1 MITIRD
7 VARQAGVSVATV
19 SRVLNNSALVSP
31 DTRDAVM
38 QAVTLLGYRPNANAQ
53 ALATQVSDTIGV
65 VVMDVSD
72 AFFGALVKAV
82 DLVAQQHQK
91 YVLIGNSYHEA
102 EKERH
107 AIEVLIRQRCNA
119 LIVHSKAL
127 TDRELS
133 DFMDQIPGMVLI
145 NRIVPGYAHR
155 CVCLDNVSGAR
166 MATRMLLNN
175 GHQRIGYLASS
186 HRIEDDAMRREGWL
200 HALQEQGVAASE
212 SWIGTG
218 TPDMQV
224 AEQRIQ
230 LAEAQAKAVEA
241 QDGPQLDFSADIE
254 RQRMSAE
261 GLMGPFAI
269 TDPAAGTTGPWYT
282 NGTFGL
288 TAGWD
293 LDLWGKNRA
302 EVTARIG
309 AVKAREAEQEQT
321 RQLLASGV
329 ARLYWEWQTQAALKN
344 VLMQIEQE
352 QQNVVTVNRELYQHG
367 ITSSVEG
374 VETDIDASKTQQQLN
389 DVNGKMKVIEA
400 RLSAL
405 TNTQSAALKLRQV
418 SLPAVESQLPSQ
430 LGYSLLARRADL
442 QAAHWYIESSLSSID
457 AAKAAFY
464 PDINLM
470 AFLQQDAL
478 HLSDLFRHSAQQYG
492 ITGGLTLPIFDS
504 GRLNANLDIAKA
516 QSNLSIANYN
526 KAVVDAVNDVARAAS
541 QVETLA
547 QKNQHQQQIEHDA
560 QRVVG
565 LAQARFNAGII
576 AGSRVS
582 EAKIPALREQ
592 CNGLLLQGQW
602 LDASIQLT
610 SALGG
615 GYHS

>member
-1 MITIRD
+1 MNRNSVFAATALLPLFILMAGCAPMHD
-7 VARQAGVSVATV
+7 DRQSLSQQTPAVNVD
-19 SRVLNNSALVSP
+19 SALPAALKNGWP
-31 DTRDAVM
+31 DS
-38 QAVTLLGYRPNANAQ
+38 QWW
-53 ALATQVSDTIGV
+53 
-65 VVMDVSD
+65 
-72 AFFGALVKAV
+72 KA
-82 DLVAQQHQK
+82 
-91 YVLIGNSYHEA
+91 YHDPQ
-102 EKERH
+102 
-107 AIEVLIRQRCNA
+107 LNA
-119 LIVHSKAL
+119 LIDSTL
-127 TDRELS
+127 RNS
-133 DFMDQIPGMVLI
+133 
-145 NRIVPGYAHR
+145 
-155 CVCLDNVSGAR
+155 
-166 MATRMLLNN
+166 
-175 GHQRIGYLASS
+175 
-186 HRIEDDAMRREGWL
+186 
-200 HALQEQGVAASE
+200 
-212 SWIGTG
+212 
-218 TPDMQV
+218 PDMQV

-241 QDGPQLDFSADIE
+241 QDGPEIDFSADVE

-288 TAGWD
+288 TAGWN

-309 AVKAREAEQEQT
+309 TVKAREAEREQT

-329 ARLYWEWQTQAALKN
+329 SRLYWEWQTQAALKS
-344 VLMQIEQE
+344 VLTQIKNE
-352 QQNVVTVNRELYQHG
+352 QQNVINVDRQLYQNG

-374 VETDIDASKTQQQLN
+374 VETDIDSSKTDQQLN

-405 TNTQSAALKLRQV
+405 TNSQSTVLKLHT
-418 SLPAVESQLPSQ
+418 SKLPTVESQLPSQ
-430 LGYSLLARRADL
+430 LGYSLLARRPDL

-464 PDINLM
+464 PDVNLM

-478 HLSDLFRHSAQQYG
+478 HLSDLFRHSAQQMG
-492 ITGGLTLPIFDS
+492 VTAGLTLPIFDS
-504 GRLNANLDIAKA
+504 GRLNANLDITKA
-516 QSNLSIANYN
+516 QSNLTVANYN
-526 KAVVDAVNDVARAAS
+526 KAVVNAVNDVARAAS

-592 CNGLLLQGQW
+592 CNGLVLQGQW

-615 GYHS
+615 GYHAS

>member
-1 MITIRD
+1 MNRNTFLAATASLPLFILL
-7 VARQAGVSVATV
+7 AGCA
-19 SRVLNNSALVSP
+19 P
-31 DTRDAVM
+31 MHDTRQSLTQQTPSSHIDSTLPTALKNGWPDSQWWKAYHDA
-38 QAVTLLGYRPNANAQ
+38 QL
-53 ALATQVSDTIGV
+53 D
-65 VVMDVSD
+65 
-72 AFFGALVKAV
+72 
-82 DLVAQQHQK
+82 
-91 YVLIGNSYHEA
+91 
-102 EKERH
+102 
-107 AIEVLIRQRCNA
+107 A
-119 LIVHSKAL
+119 LIDNAIQHS
-127 TDRELS
+127 
-133 DFMDQIPGMVLI
+133 
-145 NRIVPGYAHR
+145 
-155 CVCLDNVSGAR
+155 
-166 MATRMLLNN
+166 
-175 GHQRIGYLASS
+175 
-186 HRIEDDAMRREGWL
+186 
-200 HALQEQGVAASE
+200 
-212 SWIGTG
+212 
-218 TPDMQV
+218 PDMQV

-241 QDGPQLDFSADIE
+241 QDGPQLDFSADVE

-329 ARLYWEWQTQAALKN
+329 ARLYWEWQTQAALK
-344 VLMQIEQE
+344 
-352 QQNVVTVNRELYQHG
+352 
-367 ITSSVEG
+367 
-374 VETDIDASKTQQQLN
+374 
-389 DVNGKMKVIEA
+389 
-400 RLSAL
+400 
-405 TNTQSAALKLRQV
+405 LRQV
-418 SLPAVESQLPSQ
+418 RLPAIESQLPTQ

>member
-1 MITIRD
+1 MHD
-7 VARQAGVSVATV
+7 DRQSLSQQPPAANVD
-19 SRVLNNSALVSP
+19 SALPAALKNGWP
-31 DTRDAVM
+31 DS
-38 QAVTLLGYRPNANAQ
+38 QWW
-53 ALATQVSDTIGV
+53 
-65 VVMDVSD
+65 
-72 AFFGALVKAV
+72 KA
-82 DLVAQQHQK
+82 
-91 YVLIGNSYHEA
+91 YHDPQ
-102 EKERH
+102 
-107 AIEVLIRQRCNA
+107 LNA
-119 LIVHSKAL
+119 LIDSTL
-127 TDRELS
+127 RNS
-133 DFMDQIPGMVLI
+133 
-145 NRIVPGYAHR
+145 
-155 CVCLDNVSGAR
+155 
-166 MATRMLLNN
+166 
-175 GHQRIGYLASS
+175 
-186 HRIEDDAMRREGWL
+186 
-200 HALQEQGVAASE
+200 
-212 SWIGTG
+212 
-218 TPDMQV
+218 PDMQV

-241 QDGPQLDFSADIE
+241 QDGPEIDFSADVE

-261 GLMGPFAI
+261 GLMGPFA
-269 TDPAAGTTGPWYT
+269 TDLDGNTGPWYT

-288 TAGWD
+288 TAGWN

-309 AVKAREAEQEQT
+309 AVKAREAEREQT

-329 ARLYWEWQTQAALKN
+329 SRLYWEWQTQAALKS
-344 VLMQIEQE
+344 VLTQIKNE
-352 QQNVVTVNRELYQHG
+352 QQNVINVDRQLYQNG

-374 VETDIDASKTQQQLN
+374 VETDIDSSKTDQQLN

-405 TNTQSAALKLRQV
+405 TNSQSTVLKLHT
-418 SLPAVESQLPSQ
+418 SKLPTVESQLPSQ
-430 LGYSLLARRADL
+430 LGYSLLARRPDL

-464 PDINLM
+464 PDVNLM

-478 HLSDLFRHSAQQYG
+478 HLSDLFRHSAQQMG
-492 ITGGLTLPIFDS
+492 VTAGLTLPIFDS
-504 GRLNANLDIAKA
+504 GRLNANLDITKA
-516 QSNLSIANYN
+516 QSNLTVANYN

-592 CNGLLLQGQW
+592 CNGLVLQGQW

-615 GYHS
+615 GYHAS

>member
-1 MITIRD
+1 MHD
-7 VARQAGVSVATV
+7 DRQSLSQQTPAVNVD
-19 SRVLNNSALVSP
+19 SALPAALKNGWP
-31 DTRDAVM
+31 DS
-38 QAVTLLGYRPNANAQ
+38 QWW
-53 ALATQVSDTIGV
+53 
-65 VVMDVSD
+65 
-72 AFFGALVKAV
+72 KA
-82 DLVAQQHQK
+82 
-91 YVLIGNSYHEA
+91 YHDPQ
-102 EKERH
+102 
-107 AIEVLIRQRCNA
+107 LNA
-119 LIVHSKAL
+119 LIDSTL
-127 TDRELS
+127 RNS
-133 DFMDQIPGMVLI
+133 
-145 NRIVPGYAHR
+145 
-155 CVCLDNVSGAR
+155 
-166 MATRMLLNN
+166 
-175 GHQRIGYLASS
+175 
-186 HRIEDDAMRREGWL
+186 
-200 HALQEQGVAASE
+200 
-212 SWIGTG
+212 
-218 TPDMQV
+218 PDMQV

-241 QDGPQLDFSADIE
+241 QDGPEIDFSADVE

-288 TAGWD
+288 TAGWN

-309 AVKAREAEQEQT
+309 AVKAREAEREQT

-329 ARLYWEWQTQAALKN
+329 SRLYWEWQTQSALKS
-344 VLMQIEQE
+344 VLTQIKNE
-352 QQNVVTVNRELYQHG
+352 QQNVINVDRQLYQNG

-374 VETDIDASKTQQQLN
+374 VETDIDSSKTDQQLN

-405 TNTQSAALKLRQV
+405 TNSQSTVLKLHT
-418 SLPAVESQLPSQ
+418 SKLPTVESQLPSQ
-430 LGYSLLARRADL
+430 LGYSLLARRPDL

-464 PDINLM
+464 PDVNLM

-478 HLSDLFRHSAQQYG
+478 HLSDLFRHSAQQMG
-492 ITGGLTLPIFDS
+492 VTAGLTLPIFDS
-504 GRLNANLDIAKA
+504 GRLNANLDITKA
-516 QSNLSIANYN
+516 QSNLTVANYN

-592 CNGLLLQGQW
+592 CNGLVLQGQW

-615 GYHS
+615 GYHAS

>member
-1 MITIRD
+1 MHD
-7 VARQAGVSVATV
+7 DRQSLSQQTPATNADTT
-19 SRVLNNSALVSP
+19 LPAALKNGWP
-31 DTRDAVM
+31 DS
-38 QAVTLLGYRPNANAQ
+38 QWW
-53 ALATQVSDTIGV
+53 
-65 VVMDVSD
+65 
-72 AFFGALVKAV
+72 KA
-82 DLVAQQHQK
+82 
-91 YVLIGNSYHEA
+91 YHDPQ
-102 EKERH
+102 
-107 AIEVLIRQRCNA
+107 LDA
-119 LIVHSKAL
+119 LIDSTL
-127 TDRELS
+127 RNS
-133 DFMDQIPGMVLI
+133 
-145 NRIVPGYAHR
+145 
-155 CVCLDNVSGAR
+155 
-166 MATRMLLNN
+166 
-175 GHQRIGYLASS
+175 
-186 HRIEDDAMRREGWL
+186 
-200 HALQEQGVAASE
+200 
-212 SWIGTG
+212 
-218 TPDMQV
+218 PDMQV

-241 QDGPQLDFSADIE
+241 QDGPEIDFSADVE

-261 GLMGPFAI
+261 GLMGPFAL

-288 TAGWD
+288 TAGWN

-309 AVKAREAEQEQT
+309 VVKAREAEREQT

-329 ARLYWEWQTQAALKN
+329 SRLYWEWQTQAALKT
-344 VLMQIEQE
+344 VLTQIETE
-352 QQNVVTVNRELYQHG
+352 QKNIIAVDRQLYQNG

-374 VETDIDASKTQQQLN
+374 VETDIDSSKTEQQLN
-389 DVNGKMKVIEA
+389 DVSGKMKVIEA

-405 TNTQSAALKLRQV
+405 TNAQSTALKLH
-418 SLPAVESQLPSQ
+418 STTLPAVESQLPPR

-464 PDINLM
+464 PDVNLM

-478 HLSDLFRHSAQQYG
+478 HLSDLFRHSAQQLG
-492 ITGGLTLPIFDS
+492 VTAGLTLPIFDS
-504 GRLNANLDIAKA
+504 GRLNANLDITKA
-516 QSNLSIANYN
+516 QSNLTVANYN
-526 KAVVDAVNDVARAAS
+526 KAVVDAVNDVARAVS
-541 QVETLA
+541 QVATLA

-582 EAKIPALREQ
+582 QAKIPALREH
-592 CNGLLLQGQW
+592 CNALILQGQW

-615 GYHS
+615 GYHAS

>member
-1 MITIRD
+1 MHD
-7 VARQAGVSVATV
+7 DRQSLSQQTPAVNVD
-19 SRVLNNSALVSP
+19 SALPAALKNGWP
-31 DTRDAVM
+31 DS
-38 QAVTLLGYRPNANAQ
+38 QWW
-53 ALATQVSDTIGV
+53 
-65 VVMDVSD
+65 
-72 AFFGALVKAV
+72 KA
-82 DLVAQQHQK
+82 
-91 YVLIGNSYHEA
+91 YHDPQ
-102 EKERH
+102 
-107 AIEVLIRQRCNA
+107 LNA
-119 LIVHSKAL
+119 LIDSTL
-127 TDRELS
+127 RNS
-133 DFMDQIPGMVLI
+133 
-145 NRIVPGYAHR
+145 
-155 CVCLDNVSGAR
+155 
-166 MATRMLLNN
+166 
-175 GHQRIGYLASS
+175 
-186 HRIEDDAMRREGWL
+186 
-200 HALQEQGVAASE
+200 
-212 SWIGTG
+212 
-218 TPDMQV
+218 PDMQV

-241 QDGPQLDFSADIE
+241 QDGPEIDFSADVE

-288 TAGWD
+288 TAGWN

-309 AVKAREAEQEQT
+309 VVKAREAEREQT

-329 ARLYWEWQTQAALKN
+329 SRLYWEWQTQAALKS
-344 VLMQIEQE
+344 VLTQIKNE
-352 QQNVVTVNRELYQHG
+352 QQNVINVDRQLYQNG

-374 VETDIDASKTQQQLN
+374 VETDIDSSKTDQQLN

-405 TNTQSAALKLRQV
+405 TNSQSTVLKLHT
-418 SLPAVESQLPSQ
+418 SKLPTVESQLPSQ
-430 LGYSLLARRADL
+430 LGYSLLARRPDL
-442 QAAHWYIESSLSSID
+442 QAAHWYIESSLNSID

-464 PDINLM
+464 PDVNLM

-478 HLSDLFRHSAQQYG
+478 HLSDLFRHSARQMG
-492 ITGGLTLPIFDS
+492 VTAGLTLPIFDS
-504 GRLNANLDIAKA
+504 GRLNANLDITKA
-516 QSNLSIANYN
+516 QSNLTVANYN

-592 CNGLLLQGQW
+592 CNGLVLQGQW

-615 GYHS
+615 GYHAS

>member
-1 MITIRD
+1 MNVD
-7 VARQAGVSVATV
+7 
-19 SRVLNNSALVSP
+19 SALPAALKNGWP
-31 DTRDAVM
+31 DS
-38 QAVTLLGYRPNANAQ
+38 QWW
-53 ALATQVSDTIGV
+53 
-65 VVMDVSD
+65 
-72 AFFGALVKAV
+72 KA
-82 DLVAQQHQK
+82 
-91 YVLIGNSYHEA
+91 YHDPQ
-102 EKERH
+102 
-107 AIEVLIRQRCNA
+107 LNA
-119 LIVHSKAL
+119 LIDSTLKN
-127 TDRELS
+127 S
-133 DFMDQIPGMVLI
+133 
-145 NRIVPGYAHR
+145 
-155 CVCLDNVSGAR
+155 
-166 MATRMLLNN
+166 
-175 GHQRIGYLASS
+175 
-186 HRIEDDAMRREGWL
+186 
-200 HALQEQGVAASE
+200 
-212 SWIGTG
+212 
-218 TPDMQV
+218 PDMQV

-230 LAEAQAKAVEA
+230 LAEAQAKAVKA
-241 QDGPQLDFSADIE
+241 QDGPEVDFSADVE

-288 TAGWD
+288 TAGWN

-302 EVTARIG
+302 EVAARIG
-309 AVKAREAEQEQT
+309 EVKAREAEREQT

-329 ARLYWEWQTQAALKN
+329 SRLYWEWQTQAALKT
-344 VLMQIEQE
+344 VLTQIKNEL
-352 QQNVVTVNRELYQHG
+352 QNVITVDRQLYQNG

-374 VETDIDASKTQQQLN
+374 VETDIDSSKTEQQLN
-389 DVNGKMKVIEA
+389 DVSGKMKVIEA

-405 TNTQSAALKLRQV
+405 TNSQSSVMKLKATA
-418 SLPAVESQLPSQ
+418 LPAVESQLPSQ
-430 LGYSLLARRADL
+430 LGYSLLARRPDL

-464 PDINLM
+464 PDVNLM

-478 HLSDLFRHSAQQYG
+478 HLSDLFRHSAQQMG
-492 ITGGLTLPIFDS
+492 VTAGLTLPIFDS
-504 GRLNANLDIAKA
+504 GRLNANLDITKA
-516 QSNLSIANYN
+516 QSNLTVANYN

-565 LAQARFNAGII
+565 LAQARYSAGII

-592 CNGLLLQGQW
+592 LNGLVLQGQW

-615 GYHS
+615 GYHAS

>member
-1 MITIRD
+1 MNRNSVFAATALLPLFILMAGCAPMHD
-7 VARQAGVSVATV
+7 DRQSLSQQTPAVNVD
-19 SRVLNNSALVSP
+19 SALPAALKNGWP
-31 DTRDAVM
+31 DS
-38 QAVTLLGYRPNANAQ
+38 QWW
-53 ALATQVSDTIGV
+53 
-65 VVMDVSD
+65 
-72 AFFGALVKAV
+72 KA
-82 DLVAQQHQK
+82 
-91 YVLIGNSYHEA
+91 YHDPQ
-102 EKERH
+102 
-107 AIEVLIRQRCNA
+107 LNA
-119 LIVHSKAL
+119 LIDSTL
-127 TDRELS
+127 RNS
-133 DFMDQIPGMVLI
+133 
-145 NRIVPGYAHR
+145 
-155 CVCLDNVSGAR
+155 
-166 MATRMLLNN
+166 
-175 GHQRIGYLASS
+175 
-186 HRIEDDAMRREGWL
+186 
-200 HALQEQGVAASE
+200 
-212 SWIGTG
+212 
-218 TPDMQV
+218 PDMQV

-241 QDGPQLDFSADIE
+241 QDGPEIDFSADVE

-288 TAGWD
+288 TAGWN

-309 AVKAREAEQEQT
+309 AVKAREAEREQT

-329 ARLYWEWQTQAALKN
+329 SRLYWEWQTQAALKS
-344 VLMQIEQE
+344 VLTQIKNE
-352 QQNVVTVNRELYQHG
+352 QQNVITVDRQLYQNG

-374 VETDIDASKTQQQLN
+374 VETDIDSSKTDQQLN

-405 TNTQSAALKLRQV
+405 TNSQSTVLKLHT
-418 SLPAVESQLPSQ
+418 SKLPTVESQLPSQ
-430 LGYSLLARRADL
+430 LGYSLLARRPDL

-464 PDINLM
+464 PDVNLM

-478 HLSDLFRHSAQQYG
+478 HLSDLFRHSAQQMG
-492 ITGGLTLPIFDS
+492 VTAGLTLPIFDS
-504 GRLNANLDIAKA
+504 GRLNANLDITKA
-516 QSNLSIANYN
+516 QSNLTVANYN

-592 CNGLLLQGQW
+592 CNGLVLQGQW

-615 GYHS
+615 GYHAS

>member
-1 MITIRD
+1 MNRNS
-7 VARQAGVSVATV
+7 VLVATACLPLLILMV
-19 SRVLNNSALVSP
+19 GCAPMHDNRQSLSQQTPAVNVDSALPAALKNGWP
-31 DTRDAVM
+31 DS
-38 QAVTLLGYRPNANAQ
+38 QWW
-53 ALATQVSDTIGV
+53 
-65 VVMDVSD
+65 
-72 AFFGALVKAV
+72 KA
-82 DLVAQQHQK
+82 
-91 YVLIGNSYHEA
+91 YHDPQ
-102 EKERH
+102 
-107 AIEVLIRQRCNA
+107 LNA
-119 LIVHSKAL
+119 LIDSTLKN
-127 TDRELS
+127 S
-133 DFMDQIPGMVLI
+133 
-145 NRIVPGYAHR
+145 
-155 CVCLDNVSGAR
+155 
-166 MATRMLLNN
+166 
-175 GHQRIGYLASS
+175 
-186 HRIEDDAMRREGWL
+186 
-200 HALQEQGVAASE
+200 
-212 SWIGTG
+212 
-218 TPDMQV
+218 PDMQV

-241 QDGPQLDFSADIE
+241 QDGPEVDFSADVE

-288 TAGWD
+288 TAGWN

-302 EVTARIG
+302 EVAARIG
-309 AVKAREAEQEQT
+309 EVKAREAEREQT

-329 ARLYWEWQTQAALKN
+329 SRLYWEWQTQAALKT
-344 VLMQIEQE
+344 VLTQIKTE
-352 QQNVVTVNRELYQHG
+352 QQNVITVDRQLYQNG

-374 VETDIDASKTQQQLN
+374 VETDIDSSRTEQQLN
-389 DVNGKMKVIEA
+389 DVSGKMKVIEA

-405 TNTQSAALKLRQV
+405 TNSQSSVMKLKATT
-418 SLPAVESQLPSQ
+418 LPAVESQLPSQ
-430 LGYSLLARRADL
+430 LGYSLLARRPDL

-464 PDINLM
+464 PDVNLM

-478 HLSDLFRHSAQQYG
+478 HLSDLFRHSAQQMG
-492 ITGGLTLPIFDS
+492 VTAGLTLPIFDS
-504 GRLNANLDIAKA
+504 GRLNANLDITKA
-516 QSNLSIANYN
+516 QSNLTVANYN

-565 LAQARFNAGII
+565 LAQARYSAGII

-592 CNGLLLQGQW
+592 LNGLVLQGQW

-615 GYHS
+615 GYRAS

>member
-1 MITIRD
+1 
-7 VARQAGVSVATV
+7 
-19 SRVLNNSALVSP
+19 
-31 DTRDAVM
+31 
-38 QAVTLLGYRPNANAQ
+38 
-53 ALATQVSDTIGV
+53 
-65 VVMDVSD
+65 
-72 AFFGALVKAV
+72 
-82 DLVAQQHQK
+82 
-91 YVLIGNSYHEA
+91 
-102 EKERH
+102 
-107 AIEVLIRQRCNA
+107 
-119 LIVHSKAL
+119 
-127 TDRELS
+127 
-133 DFMDQIPGMVLI
+133 
-145 NRIVPGYAHR
+145 
-155 CVCLDNVSGAR
+155 
-166 MATRMLLNN
+166 
-175 GHQRIGYLASS
+175 
-186 HRIEDDAMRREGWL
+186 
-200 HALQEQGVAASE
+200 
-212 SWIGTG
+212 
-218 TPDMQV
+218 
-224 AEQRIQ
+224 
-230 LAEAQAKAVEA
+230 
-241 QDGPQLDFSADIE
+241 
-254 RQRMSAE
+254 
-261 GLMGPFAI
+261 MGPFAI

-344 VLMQIEQE
+344 VLMQIEHE

-547 QKNQHQQQIEHDA
+547 QKNQHQQQIEHDS